1 MNKLTTSEIQQ
12 IVSNVTKIS
21 VSDIISK
28 SRKAEIVQARHLSM
42 YFSRFNTNQNLLTI
56 ANQHGKDKDNHATVI
71 HACSAIHYDKRSNN
85 TLAEKFQTIENL
97 VKNS

>member
-21 VSDIISK
+21 VTDILSN

-42 YFSRFNTNQNLLTI
+42 YFSRFNTTQNLLTI
-56 ANQHGKDKDNHATVI
+56 ANQHGKDNHATVI
-71 HACSAIHYDKRSNN
+71 HACTCIHQDRKRNVKLN
-85 TLAEKFQTIENL
+85 DTFQTIENL

>member
-56 ANQHGKDKDNHATVI
+56 ANQHGKDNHATVI
-71 HACSAIHYDKRSNN
+71 HACSAIHYDKRSN
-85 TLAEKFQTIENL
+85 TSLAEKFQTIENL

>member
-56 ANQHGKDKDNHATVI
+56 ANQHGKDNHATVI
-71 HACSAIHYDKRSNN
+71 HACSAIHFDKRSNIS
-85 TLAEKFQTIENL
+85 LAEKFQTIENL

>member
-1 MNKLTTSEIQQ
+1 MKNQLSTSEIQQ
-12 IVSNVTKIS
+12 IVSNITKIS
-21 VSDIISK
+21 VTDILSK

-56 ANQHGKDKDNHATVI
+56 ANQHGKDNHATVI
-71 HACSAIHYDKRSNN
+71 HACSAIHYDKRSNVS
-85 TLAEKFQTIENL
+85 LAEKFQTIETI

>member
-1 MNKLTTSEIQQ
+1 MNNQLTTSEIQQ

-21 VSDIISK
+21 VTDILSK

-42 YFSRFNTNQNLLTI
+42 YFSRFNTTQNLLTI
-56 ANQHGKDKDNHATVI
+56 ANQHGKDNHATVI
-71 HACSAIHYDKRSNN
+71 HACSAIHQDKKSNKS
-85 TLAEKFQTIENL
+85 LSDKYQTIENL

>member
-56 ANQHGKDKDNHATVI
+56 ANQHGKDNHATVI
-71 HACSAIHYDKRSNN
+71 HACTCIHQDRRRNSSLNEMY
-85 TLAEKFQTIENL
+85 QTIESI